1 MNGLPEIGPN
11 TTIGE
16 MLMILRDVIAI
27 NPDPRTADLASH
39 QFELMFLELNELE
52 GMLNHS
58 SIDPQDLKQ
67 IFSDK
72 PHKE

>member
-1 MNGLPEIGPN
+1 MSSLPELGPN
-11 TTIGE
+11 TTMGE
-16 MLMILRDVIAI
+16 MLMILRDLIAM

-39 QFELMFLELNELE
+39 QFEIMFLELNELE
-52 GMLNHS
+52 GILKHS
-58 SIDPQDLKQ
+58 DVDPQDLKQ